1 MITPVKYD
9 CWCMRRFSDLQGEAE
24 SFGVCCRLMTEFSTA
39 LGTAGRWFESS
50 CPDQIDT
57 DENWMLPGRTQ
68 EHPKSKA
75 AESGEGNLRVDN
87 QDGFPTS
94 VFEMDQPRRRCG
106 GGYRLAAPPGA
117 ATLAVPIL
125 KCRLA

>member
-1 MITPVKYD
+1 
-9 CWCMRRFSDLQGEAE
+9 MRRFSDLQDDVG
-24 SFGVCCRLMTEFSTA
+24 RLGASCPLLAGFSTA

-50 CPDQIDT
+50 CPDQINT

-75 AESGEGNLRVDN
+75 AESGEGNLRGDN
-87 QDGFPTS
+87 QDRFPTT
-94 VFEMDQPRRRCG
+94 VFEMDQPRRRCA

-117 ATLAVPIL
+117 ATLAVPIP